1 MKKNI
6 LIIGAGAV
14 GLVYG
19 RHLAMGGNQ
28 VTFFVR
34 EKYVTEMSKGSILY
48 HMNNDKSLQKPINFT
63 DYSLMSSFDKLG
75 QTNWDQ
81 IYLCISSTA
90 LQSFDFEGFKNHLL
104 GEPTIV
110 MLQPNSQDYQFLNQ
124 HFPAE
129 QIVEGMITLISYAT
143 PLATEQVDPA
153 GTAYWLPP
161 LAPTPFSGEKK
172 RRDEV
177 IKAFKDGKLRAA
189 SDQNVQ
195 NKALFPTAFLTSFLT
210 ALEANNWK
218 FESLKNN
225 GAILN
230 QLTKVYNEVFSTLE
244 AKHKVKRPF
253 GIGWISSPFA
263 IKVLLKF
270 APRVMPMDIETYL
283 EYHFKKVN
291 DQTKLY
297 MKNFH
302 LTAESV
308 GVEHENLK
316 AFNQLNS

>member
-19 RHLAMGGNQ
+19 RHIAMGGNQ

-34 EKYVTEMSKGSILY
+34 EKYVIEMSKGTILY

-63 DYSLMSSFDKLG
+63 DYSLMSSFDELG

-177 IKAFKDGKLRAA
+177 IKAFKDGKLRAGTE
-189 SDQNVQ
+189 SNVQ
-195 NKALFPTAFLTSFLT
+195 NKALFPTAFLTVFLT

-253 GIGWISSPFA
+253 GIGWISSPFV

-270 APRVMPMDIETYL
+270 APMVMPMDIETYL

-297 MKNFH
+297 MKNFQ